1 MKNERNPIV
10 AADTVIFSKRE
21 DEQGHL
27 ILRLLLTKHGNKYKL
42 PRAIVKPMESMGQAV
57 YRGTA
62 EETGIKLKKAYF
74 VDLYNMLDREDNEW
88 VICYSHMAV
97 LNEDA
102 APISPTAI
110 WADVYYDKI
119 DDLDL
124 FTLVIDNKAIVCNFE
139 NGEIYSYA
147 NCETIWAE
155 QAKMIFDAYRKLQ
168 RCVKKRNTIFEFFP
182 NSLEDK
188 IVTKALELRDTILRE
203 PKICKKC
210 SLKQQIIGRINRLRL
225 L

>member
-10 AADTVIFSKRE
+10 TADTIIFSKRE
-21 DEQGHL
+21 DEQGRL
-27 ILRLLLTKHGNKYKL
+27 ILRLLLTKHGDKYKL
-42 PRAIVKPMESMGQAV
+42 PRAVVKPMESMGQAV
-57 YRGTA
+57 YRGIVG
-62 EETGIKLKKAYF
+62 ETGIKLKKAYF
-74 VDLYNMLDREDNEW
+74 VDLYNILDREDNEW
-88 VICYSHMAV
+88 VICYSHLAV
-97 LNEDA
+97 ISDDA
-102 APISPTAI
+102 TPTFPDAI

-124 FTLVIDNKAIVCNFE
+124 FTLVIDNKVIVCNFE

-147 NCETIWAE
+147 NCETIWPE

-168 RCVKKRNTIFEFFP
+168 CCVKKRNTIFEFFP

-188 IVTKALELRDTILRE
+188 IASKALELRDTILRE
-203 PKICKKC
+203 PQIRKRC